1 VIAGSNT
8 PGVFYLTD
16 TSAAGTLING
26 VRYQRES
33 HAVRPGD
40 LIHLGTD
47 ALEAFTSSP
56 VAFVLQ
62 NYSFSQSHRP
72 ILELEALEAKFAKSS
87 GNLWAATDPVPSL
100 LYHNTQVL
108 SLLPLLVQY
117 MLQ

>member
-1 VIAGSNT
+1 M
-8 PGVFYLTD
+8 FYLTD

-47 ALEAFTSSP
+47 TIEAFTSSP

-72 ILELEALEAKFAKSS
+72 IIELEALEAKFARSS
-87 GNLWAATDPVPSL
+87 AKLWDAEDPVPALS
-100 LYHNTQVL
+100 YHNTQVL
-108 SLLPLLVQY
+108 SLLPLLVQ
-117 MLQ
+117 